1 MNSFIQANKPLVIFS
16 LIFFIIIPVFGAN
29 FFLSI
34 IGNVLLLFFLITLL
48 IVLIVFLSFNFLK
61 SNVSTCE
68 QCGAISLGLNDTCIN
83 CRADLGDINITDTKL
98 DQNPGDRTIEVK
110 AEEIK

>member
-1 MNSFIQANKPLVIFS
+1 MNSFMQTNKTLVTFS
-16 LIFFIIIPVFGAN
+16 LIFFIIIPLFGLN

-48 IVLIVFLSFNFLK
+48 IVLIVFLSFNFLNSK
-61 SNVSTCE
+61 VSTCE

-83 CRADLGDINITDTKL
+83 CGADLRDINIKQTKL
-98 DQNPGDRTIEVK
+98 DKNPGEITIEVK

>member
-1 MNSFIQANKPLVIFS
+1 MNSFIKTNKNLLTYSLVFLIVIPIFG
-16 LIFFIIIPVFGAN
+16 LN

-48 IVLIVFLSFNFLK
+48 IILIVFLSFNFLK
-61 SNVSTCE
+61 SKVNTCE
-68 QCGAISLGLNDTCIN
+68 QCGAISIGLNDTCIN
-83 CRADLGDINITDTKL
+83 CGADLGDINITNTKL
-98 DQNPGDRTIEVK
+98 DQNPGERTIEVK

>member
-1 MNSFIQANKPLVIFS
+1 MNSFIQTNKTLVTFS
-16 LIFFIIIPVFGAN
+16 LIFFIIIPFFGLN

-48 IVLIVFLSFNFLK
+48 IILIAFLSVNFLK
-61 SNVSTCE
+61 SKVHTCE

-83 CRADLGDINITDTKL
+83 CGADLGDINITHTKL
-98 DQNPGDRTIEVK
+98 DQNPGERTIEVK

>member
-1 MNSFIQANKPLVIFS
+1 MNSFIQTNKTLVTFS
-16 LIFFIIIPVFGAN
+16 LIFFIFIPIFGLN

-48 IVLIVFLSFNFLK
+48 IVLIIFLSFNFLK
-61 SNVSTCE
+61 SKVSTCE
-68 QCGAISLGLNDTCIN
+68 KCGAISLGLNATCMN
-83 CRADLGDINITDTKL
+83 CGADLEALNIKQSKL
-98 DQNPGDRTIEVK
+98 DNNPGERTIEVK

>member
-1 MNSFIQANKPLVIFS
+1 MNSFIQANKTLVTFS
-16 LIFFIIIPVFGAN
+16 LIFLIIIPLFGLN

-34 IGNVLLLFFLITLL
+34 IGNILLLFFLITLL
-48 IVLIVFLSFNFLK
+48 ILLIVFLSFNFLNSK
-61 SNVSTCE
+61 ISQCK

-83 CRADLGDINITDTKL
+83 CGADLGDINIKQMKL
-98 DQNPGDRTIEVK
+98 DKNPGGRTIEVK

>member
-1 MNSFIQANKPLVIFS
+1 MNSFIQANKTLVTFS
-16 LIFFIIIPVFGAN
+16 LIFFIIIPLFGLN

-48 IVLIVFLSFNFLK
+48 IVLIIFLSFNFLK
-61 SNVSTCE
+61 SKISPCE
-68 QCGAISLGLNDTCIN
+68 QCGAISVGLNDTCIN
-83 CRADLGDINITDTKL
+83 CGADLGDLNIKQTKS
-98 DQNPGDRTIEVK
+98 DKNPGERTIEVK

>member
-1 MNSFIQANKPLVIFS
+1 MNSFIQTNKTLVTFS
-16 LIFFIIIPVFGAN
+16 LIFFVLIPVFGLN

-48 IVLIVFLSFNFLK
+48 VVLIVFLSFTFLK
-61 SNVSTCE
+61 SKVITCQE
-68 QCGAISLGLNDTCIN
+68 CGAISLGLNDTCIN
-83 CRADLGDINITDTKL
+83 CGADLGEINIKNTKL
-98 DQNPGDRTIEVK
+98 DQNPGERTIEVK

>member
-1 MNSFIQANKPLVIFS
+1 MNSFLKTNRTLVTYL
-16 LIFFIIIPVFGAN
+16 LIFLIVLPIFGLN

-48 IVLIVFLSFNFLK
+48 IVLLVFLSFNFLK
-61 SNVSTCE
+61 SKVITCE
-68 QCGAISLGLNDTCIN
+68 QCGAISLGLNTTCIN
-83 CRADLGDINITDTKL
+83 CGADLENLNIKDSKL
-98 DQNPGDRTIEVK
+98 DNNPGERTIEIN